1 MPGCGYAKKAPKN
14 TQNRKPCIVWG
25 QPSQKD
31 KVLFRYNPA
40 SQRPI
45 RVSCLCNINKSKCI
59 PPSIIDGGTYLS
71 TGSYVIDN
79 QFPGTQS
86 FTCIIDGGELM

>member
-1 MPGCGYAKKAPKN
+1 MSGCGYAKKAPKN

-45 RVSCLCNINKSKCI
+45 RISCCVLKPTCI
-59 PPSIIDGGTYLS
+59 PPSVIDGGTYLS
-71 TGSYVIDN
+71 SGSYVIDGQTPN
-79 QFPGTQS
+79 TQS
-86 FTCIIDGGELM
+86 FSCVIDGGELM